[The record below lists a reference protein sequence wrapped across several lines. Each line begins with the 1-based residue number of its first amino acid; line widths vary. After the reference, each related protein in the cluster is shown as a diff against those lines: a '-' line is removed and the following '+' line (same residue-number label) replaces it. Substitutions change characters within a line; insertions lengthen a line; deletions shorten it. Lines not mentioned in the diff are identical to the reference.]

1 MQIHW
6 QFLITNPGFW
16 LVNIL
21 LRELDTLSLKEM
33 KMIRTQFFHE
43 NKKKNAKNICRVCPI
58 DPWCNILQTLE
69 TRRIIIKKKQGFTK
83 EGLQFEERLWT
94 EGWTTVQRDG
104 SFHAVT
110 KALDNHTCESHVT
123 GVYKTT
129 YHHML

>member
-1 MQIHW
+1 MSKIYLE
-6 QFLITNPGFW
+6 FAPLTRDVIYF
-16 LVNIL
+16 
-21 LRELDTLSLKEM
+21 K
-33 KMIRTQFFHE
+33 
-43 NKKKNAKNICRVCPI
+43 
-58 DPWCNILQTLE
+58 LQRHGEKIKIVSVTHPQK
-69 TRRIIIKKKQGFTK
+69 RRIIKKKEGFNK
-83 EGLQFEERLWT
+83 EGLQFEERMWT

>member
-1 MQIHW
+1 M
-6 QFLITNPGFW
+6 
-16 LVNIL
+16 
-21 LRELDTLSLKEM
+21 
-33 KMIRTQFFHE
+33 
-43 NKKKNAKNICRVCPI
+43 
-58 DPWCNILQTLE
+58 
-69 TRRIIIKKKQGFTK
+69 
-83 EGLQFEERLWT
+83 WT